1 MIRLKN
7 IGKSIANYTFLSQLI
22 LLIVFVIVFVG
33 LFFAIIKAR
42 FVDDN
47 NYLKIVISGIITVS
61 VGCLTMVRTQEDK
74 SRQAALQYI
83 TEKRIDWLKDTRSMT
98 VDLYKNAT
106 LYLYDDIDKFSSN
119 GLDNMTENDKK
130 DNADKLISAYADL
143 MGAIAGLYIRYN
155 FKGERDQI
163 LLHILDSIQEK
174 MSEYKERRCLG
185 RTESFNDSGNLK
197 KDIRKLLEL
206 LMLHTQ
212 VYVKLEWERVKEET
226 IYEGS
231 INLRGKYI
239 KKKMVKKRLQL
250 YRDRE
255 NYDNDKKNIDILKYY
270 TAGAVYERLKNK

>member
-163 LLHILDSIQEK
+163 LLRILDAIQEK

>member
-22 LLIVFVIVFVG
+22 LLIVFVIVFLG

-83 TEKRIDWLKDTRSMT
+83 TEKRLDWLKDTRSMT

-106 LYLYDDIDKFSSN
+106 FYLYDDIAFGKSS
-119 GLDNMTENDKK
+119 GKCSDGIEENNNK
-130 DNADKLISAYADL
+130 DNDDKLRSAYADF
-143 MGAIAGLYIRYN
+143 MGAIAGLYVRYN

-163 LLHILDSIQEK
+163 LLRILDAIQEK
-174 MSEYKERRCLG
+174 MSNYKEYRC
-185 RTESFNDSGNLK
+185 SGNINSFKDIDALK
-197 KDIRKLLEL
+197 KDIRELLEL

-212 VYVKLEWERVKEET
+212 VYTKLEWERVKEET

-231 INLRGKYI
+231 MNLRGKYI

-255 NYDNDKKNIDILKYY
+255 AYDKEKINVLKDY
-270 TAGAVYERLKNK
+270 TVEAVYERLKNK

>member
-7 IGKSIANYTFLSQLI
+7 IGKSITNYTFLSQLI

>member
-7 IGKSIANYTFLSQLI
+7 IRKSITNYTFLSQLI
-22 LLIVFVIVFVG
+22 LLIVFVVVFVG

-83 TEKRIDWLKDTRSMT
+83 TEKRLDWLKDTRSMT
-98 VDLYKNAT
+98 VDLYKNAAF
-106 LYLYDDIDKFSSN
+106 YLYDDIDKSSSES
-119 GLDNMTENDKK
+119 LDNMAEN
-130 DNADKLISAYADL
+130 DKLISAYADF
-143 MGAIAGLYIRYN
+143 MGAIAGLYVRYN

-163 LLHILDSIQEK
+163 LLRILDAIQEK
-174 MSEYKERRCLG
+174 MSNYKEYRC
-185 RTESFNDSGNLK
+185 SGKTNGFQNVDTLK
-197 KDIRKLLEL
+197 NNIRKLLEL

-212 VYVKLEWERVKEET
+212 VYTKLEWERVKEET

-231 INLRGKYI
+231 INLRRKYI

-250 YRDRE
+250 YKDRDS
-255 NYDNDKKNIDILKYY
+255 YDKEEINVLQDY
-270 TAGAVYERLKNK
+270 TVEAVCEKLKNK